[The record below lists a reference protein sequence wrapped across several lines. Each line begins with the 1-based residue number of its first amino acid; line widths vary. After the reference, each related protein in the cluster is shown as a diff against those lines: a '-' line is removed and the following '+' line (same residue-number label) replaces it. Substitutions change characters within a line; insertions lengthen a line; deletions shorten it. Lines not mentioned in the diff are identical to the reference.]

1 MALGK
6 ITFDVVILVNLFKTL
21 FAKVQ
26 KKFNPESQK
35 PGEEGCSYLKI
46 DESSCPWVDCFN
58 CSTFLWSLK
67 YPGRCLAVCKCSLQF
82 SLFAIWYHPHNWRCQ
97 FFFNHTKKLQWNLKI
112 LSKFIFTFSLET
124 SSTMRATPKF

>member
-46 DESSCPWVDCFN
+46 DESSCP
-58 CSTFLWSLK
+58 
-67 YPGRCLAVCKCSLQF
+67 
-82 SLFAIWYHPHNWRCQ
+82 
-97 FFFNHTKKLQWNLKI
+97 
-112 LSKFIFTFSLET
+112 
-124 SSTMRATPKF
+124 